1 MEAKKKLFLWDL
13 IRVVILFFVFYPIFG
28 GAEINEK
35 DLVGSALKIG
45 VSEILT
51 NDGHIWGD
59 IPWVLFNV
67 DLRGQIWI
75 IVQPI
80 IVLLGFLWAYKNIM
94 FARKLRIANWVIALA
109 LYAGWTIFYP
119 TSPKYDYFIFA
130 YVLFQSGWPLAL
142 IVSSLLSIIMMW
154 AGIIIIPGYLIYKS
168 LKEENNIWAAKI
180 LFLLSMGIP
189 GAAHFA
195 VRKYKRGLF
204 FLAAGSVIWAV
215 DFYLFFIT
223 PLAFI
228 PTLLFWLYTARDVY
242 REEKKHAGWN
252 SILASDKA
260 L

>member
-13 IRVVILFFVFYPIFG
+13 IRVVILFLVFYPIFG

-59 IPWVLFNV
+59 IPWILFGV
-67 DLRGQIWI
+67 DLRGQIWAFT
-75 IVQPI
+75 QPA
-80 IVLLGFLWAYKNIM
+80 IVLVGFLWAYKNSI
-94 FARKLRIANWVIALA
+94 FAKKVRIVNWVIALC

-130 YVLFQSGWPLAL
+130 YVLFQSGWPLIL
-142 IVSSLLSIIMMW
+142 FVTSVMSLAMMW
-154 AGIIIIPGYLIYKS
+154 AGIIIIPGYLIYKT
-168 LKEENNIWAAKI
+168 LKEENNIWAARI
-180 LFLLSMGIP
+180 LFLISMGIP
-189 GAAHFA
+189 GAGHFA
-195 VRKYKRGLF
+195 IGKYKRGLF
-204 FLAAGSVIWAV
+204 FLAIGSVIWAV

-228 PTLLFWLYTARDVY
+228 PTLLFWLYAARDVCN
-242 REEKKHAGWN
+242 EEKNNTELN
-252 SILASDKA
+252 SMLVSNKA